1 MSYRIYRTDAIVLK
15 SYPYREADRTLVLYT
30 EDFGLLYAHAQGIR
44 HEKSKLRYALTDLSR
59 AQVALVRGKA
69 GWRVTGAVSILLPT
83 TSKTGLLS
91 LARIASLTTRL
102 VQGEDRND
110 YLFSTLTSAHERLS
124 KGDTAD
130 LIEAIS
136 VSRMLHALGYI
147 APDTATDE
155 SLFIE
160 GAYEPEALDMT
171 RAVLPRLVRR
181 INDTLAVTQL

>member
-1 MSYRIYRTDAIVLK
+1 MSYRIYRTDAIVLR

-30 EDFGLLYAHAQGIR
+30 EDFGLVYAHAQGIR

-69 GWRVTGAVSILLPT
+69 GWRVTGAVSILLPAADKA
-83 TSKTGLLS
+83 SLLS

-102 VQGEDRND
+102 VQGEDQNP
-110 YLFSTLTSAHERLS
+110 YLFNTLTSAHERLA
-124 KGDTAD
+124 KGEQAE
-130 LIEAIS
+130 LIEVVS

-147 APDTATDE
+147 APDTSDE
-155 SLFIE
+155 PLFADR
-160 GAYEPEALDMT
+160 AYEPEALDRT
-171 RAVLPRLVRR
+171 RTMLPRLVRR